1 MINVYDD
8 ILSHPNYFR
17 QLSYKEILLVNYQ
30 CPQIESWVDLY
41 SHFNHIIYTV
51 SGKKMLNTPGKSHT
65 LEEGSLVFLKKGAIR
80 QGRFFDS
87 NWVVIVFCLP
97 DSYLQQLVKEY
108 RSQVPVQSITSP
120 STDAVINIKAS
131 NTTQSFFYSMLPYFT
146 QQPPPPEAL
155 LELKCRELIF
165 NIFSSPENAGIL
177 SYLTSVRD
185 LSKPMLSEVME
196 ANYTY
201 NLSLKEFARISQRS
215 LTAFKNEFNK
225 TFNTTPGKWLV
236 QKRLQYAQMLLSI
249 SQKNINEIVYEAGFE
264 STTHF
269 SRVFKL
275 KFGMAPL
282 QYRKHFEMNNDVK
295 M

>member
-8 ILSHPNYFR
+8 ILSHPNYFK
-17 QLSYKEILLVNYQ
+17 QLSFKEILLVNYQ
-30 CPQIESWVDLY
+30 CPQMESWVDLY

-51 SGKKMLNTPGKSHT
+51 SGKKILNTPGKTHI
-65 LEEGSLVFLKKGAIR
+65 LEEGSLVFLKKGAIK

-87 NWVVIVFCLP
+87 DWVVIVFCVP
-97 DSYLQQLVKEY
+97 DSYLQQLLKEY
-108 RSQVPVQSITSP
+108 RSQTKVQSVISP

-131 NTTQSFFYSMLPYFT
+131 NTTHSYFYSLLPYFT
-146 QQPPPPEAL
+146 QQPPPPETL

-177 SYLTSVRD
+177 SYLNSVSD
-185 LSKPMLSEVME
+185 LTKPMLSEVME

-201 NLSLKEFARISQRS
+201 NLSLEEFARISQRS
-215 LTAFKNEFNK
+215 LTAFKTEFSE

-236 QKRLQYAQMLLSI
+236 QRRLQYAQMLLSI
-249 SQKNINEIVYEAGFE
+249 SPKNINEIVYESGFE
-264 STTHF
+264 SPTHF

-282 QYRKHFEMNNDVK
+282 QYRRHFETSNK
-295 M
+295 AEL

>member
-8 ILSHPNYFR
+8 ILLHPTYFR
-17 QLSYKEILLVNYQ
+17 QLSFKEILLVNYQ
-30 CPQIESWVDLY
+30 CPQMESWVDLY

-65 LEEGSLVFLKKGAIR
+65 MEEGSLVFLKKGAIK
-80 QGRFFDS
+80 QGKFFDS
-87 NWVVIVFCLP
+87 NWVVIVFCVP
-97 DSYLQQLVKEY
+97 DSYLQQLLKEY
-108 RSQVPVQSITSP
+108 RSQVPLQSFTSP
-120 STDAVINIKAS
+120 STDAVIDIKAS
-131 NTTQSFFYSMLPYFT
+131 NTTHSYFYSLLPYFT

-165 NIFSSPENAGIL
+165 NIFSQPENLGIL
-177 SYLTSVRD
+177 SYLNSISD

-196 ANYTY
+196 TNYTY
-201 NLSLKEFARISQRS
+201 NLSLEEFARISQRS
-215 LTAFKNEFNK
+215 LTAFKNEFMEI
-225 TFNTTPGKWLV
+225 FNLTPGKWLV
-236 QKRLQYAQMLLSI
+236 QRRLQYAQMLLSI
-249 SQKNINEIVYEAGFE
+249 SQKNINEIVYESGFE
-264 STTHF
+264 SSTHF

-282 QYRKHFEMNNDVK
+282 QYRKYFELNNKAD

>member
-41 SHFNHIIYTV
+41 SYFNHIIYTV

-108 RSQVPVQSITSP
+108 RSQVPVQSIISP

-236 QKRLQYAQMLLSI
+236 RKRLQYAQMLLSI
-249 SQKNINEIVYEAGFE
+249 SQKNINEIVYESGFE